1 MSDPPLSTLLSQ
13 VLVAYTIEF
22 DNEFESRMPHRTSR
36 GPASG
41 ARAGPWLVS
50 MAMWSN
56 LMRHLPPDGAPLRD
70 VQDLV
75 AMTNLGGMT
84 RWGYVTVAPDPADGR
99 ARPPRRDLL
108 VRPTPAGRQ
117 AQRVW
122 RPLAGEIEQRWRERF
137 GVAVDRLR
145 ASLSASTSSG
155 LPQYLP
161 VVNYANGM
169 RTVVA
174 PTKRDAEP
182 DLAALLSQVLLTC
195 TLDFERESVV
205 SLPIAANVVRLLD
218 DSGVPVRDL
227 VARSGVSREAV
238 GASVGFLERRGHVV
252 RPDRQVLLTPEGRQA
267 RDHDRDLF
275 GRLERQWRSGTDDL
289 RAALRSLVGAPVP
302 PYPDGWR
309 AALGKP
315 ATLPHHPMVLH
326 RGGFPDG
333 S

>member
-1 MSDPPLSTLLSQ
+1 MSDLPLSTLLSQ

-36 GPASG
+36 GPAG
-41 ARAGPWLVS
+41 HGPWLVS

-56 LMRHLPPDGAPLRD
+56 FLRYLDADGAPLRD
-70 VQDLV
+70 IEDLV

-99 ARPPRRDLL
+99 AKPPRRDLL
-108 VRPTPAGRQ
+108 VRPTAAGRQ
-117 AQRVW
+117 AQQVW
-122 RPLAGEIEQRWRERF
+122 QPLAGEIEQRWRDRF
-137 GVAVDRLR
+137 GACVDRLR
-145 ASLSASTSSG
+145 QELSALTHSG

-169 RTVVA
+169 RTVVP
-174 PTKRDAEP
+174 PTKREAEP
-182 DLAALLSQVLLTC
+182 DLAALLSQVLLGF
-195 TLDFERESVV
+195 TLDFERDSAL
-205 SLPIAANVVRLLD
+205 SLPITANVMRLLD
-218 DSGVPVRDL
+218 GSGVPLRDL
-227 VARSGVSREAV
+227 PGRSGVSKEAIA
-238 GASVGFLERRGHVV
+238 ASVGFLERHGHVV
-252 RPDRQVLLTPEGRQA
+252 RADRQVLLTPEGRQA
-267 RDHDRDLF
+267 QDNDRQLLD
-275 GRLERQWRSGTDDL
+275 RLEQQWQGTDDL
-289 RAALRSLVGAPVP
+289 RAALEPLAGQPIP

-309 AALGKP
+309 ATIRKP